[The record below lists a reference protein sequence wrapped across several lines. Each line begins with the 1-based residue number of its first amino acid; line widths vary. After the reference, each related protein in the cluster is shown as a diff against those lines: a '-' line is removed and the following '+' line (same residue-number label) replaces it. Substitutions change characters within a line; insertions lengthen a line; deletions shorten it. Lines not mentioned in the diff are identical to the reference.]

1 MAVPELAAAVS
12 NAGGLGM
19 LSVTWDEPEAI
30 DAKLARMRARTDLP
44 FGVNMVLVWPMEE
57 RLRRCLDAGVGIV
70 STTWGDPASLTSIAH
85 GGGALV
91 LHTVSDVAE
100 ARRAVDAG
108 VDVIVAQGW
117 EAGGHVRGEVATM
130 ALVPAVVDA
139 APRFR
144 SLRPVA
150 SATAEALRPP

>member
-1 MAVPELAAAVS
+1 
-12 NAGGLGM
+12 
-19 LSVTWDEPEAI
+19 
-30 DAKLARMRARTDLP
+30 
-44 FGVNMVLVWPMEE
+44 MEE

-70 STTWGDPASLTSIAH
+70 STTWGDPAPLTSDRPWRPAP
-85 GGGALV
+85 LV

-100 ARRAVDAG
+100 ARLAVDAG

-139 APRFR
+139 VAPIPVV
-144 SLRPVA
+144 RPAA
-150 SATAEALRPP
+150 SATAEALRLP